1 MDEDQSRAALID
13 KIETRKS
20 HSEKWAGYDFTL
32 AQTFLW
38 LAILSSF
45 STAILAAAVEVP
57 KLVLG
62 FLAAI
67 PGLAILVE
75 QNFSFAR
82 RARWHWEMVAK
93 LDQLSNQL
101 RFEGAKVED
110 VSRQLGVLGVAMEDK
125 FPAIN
130 HDGLSEKPPSPK

>member
-1 MDEDQSRAALID
+1 MDEDQKREALLE

-45 STAILAAAVEVP
+45 STAILAAAEAVS
-57 KLVLG
+57 KLLLG
-62 FLAAI
+62 FFAAI
-67 PGLAILVE
+67 PGLAIVVE
-75 QNFSFAR
+75 KNFSFAR

-101 RFEGAKVED
+101 RFEGVKVED
-110 VSRQLGVLGVAMEDK
+110 VSRQLGVLGVEMEDK
-125 FPAIN
+125 FPGIKD
-130 HDGLSEKPPSPK
+130 DGLAEKPPSLK

>member
-1 MDEDQSRAALID
+1 MDEDQKREALLE

-20 HSEKWAGYDFTL
+20 HNEKWAGYDFTL

-45 STAILAAAVEVP
+45 STAILAAAEAVS
-57 KLVLG
+57 KLLLG
-62 FLAAI
+62 FFAAI
-67 PGLAILVE
+67 PGLAIVVE
-75 QNFSFAR
+75 KNFSFAR